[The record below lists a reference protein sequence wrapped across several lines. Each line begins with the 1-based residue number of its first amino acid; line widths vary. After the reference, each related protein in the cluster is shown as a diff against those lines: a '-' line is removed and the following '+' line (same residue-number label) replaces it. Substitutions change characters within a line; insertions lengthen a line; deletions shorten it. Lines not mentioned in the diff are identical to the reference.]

1 MTLTSPPNHLHT
13 LDEQDAVQQR
23 HLRRILPVIGYI
35 VLLLLLLYVLYSSQ
49 VPVPVSKEKPVK
61 KPWSISQG
69 FFYALSRL
77 PVRRLL
83 PSDRHVWAAAASG
96 TGPRQTRLYRHG
108 ACSPRRLIRIFPRR
122 PLEAV
127 GYACVARI
135 VCYYICVA

>member
-23 HLRRILPVIGYI
+23 YLRRITPVVGYI
-35 VLLLLLLYVLYSSQ
+35 VLLLLMLYVLYSSQ
-49 VPVPVSKEKPVK
+49 VPVPVSKGKPVK

-69 FFYALSRL
+69 FFYVGCHQKTGMPGARLSEPARAK
-77 PVRRLL
+77 PGCI
-83 PSDRHVWAAAASG
+83 G
-96 TGPRQTRLYRHG
+96 TG

-122 PLEAV
+122 PLEAI